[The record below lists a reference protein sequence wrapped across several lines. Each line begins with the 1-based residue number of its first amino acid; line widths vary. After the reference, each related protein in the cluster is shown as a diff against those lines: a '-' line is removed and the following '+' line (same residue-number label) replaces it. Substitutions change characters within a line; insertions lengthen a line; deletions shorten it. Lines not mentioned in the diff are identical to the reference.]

1 MIPCNPDF
9 PQDTAPTG
17 IYIHIPFCSGRCNYC
32 GFVTNLHDRALEEIY
47 IQAVLREMELWSL
60 PESLINS
67 SSGPEVDT
75 IYLGGGTPSILR
87 TKNIAALID
96 KCRDKFRTVSDLEI
110 TIEANPGTIDLNK
123 LKDLREAGV
132 NRISLGLQ
140 SFDDNEL
147 GAMGRRHSASDGSAV
162 FKRARTAGFDN
173 ISLDLI
179 AGFPGQSLAS
189 MHRNLLTALELEPEH
204 LSVYLLQVKE
214 GPALEACIRNGQ
226 IKAPDDDLTAT
237 LYEHICETV
246 VKAGYEHYEISNF
259 ARPGRVSR
267 HNLKY
272 WQDCI
277 YIAIGA
283 GGHGMTGRHRYVNIG
298 ELNKYSESINQDE
311 RPFESLTEMT
321 PEIRFR
327 DALIMG
333 ARLVRGLDLGLLG
346 KRYNMDA
353 EGFVRDTIG
362 DLSDSGLYTIEQ
374 GKLRLT
380 PKGLLLSNIV
390 FSRWV

>member
-1 MIPCNPDF
+1 MISSNPVL
-9 PQDTAPTG
+9 PQDTDPIG
-17 IYIHIPFCSGRCNYC
+17 IYIHIPFCSGRCIYC
-32 GFVTNLHDRALEEIY
+32 GFITNLHDRALEETY
-47 IQAVLREMELWSL
+47 IQSLLKEIELWSL

-67 SSGPEVDT
+67 SRSPEVDT
-75 IYLGGGTPSILR
+75 IYLGGGTPSILG

-132 NRISLGLQ
+132 NRISLGIQ

-147 GAMGRRHSASDGSAV
+147 GAMGRRHSASDGLAV
-162 FKRARTAGFDN
+162 FKRARKAGFDN

-189 MHRNLLTALELEPEH
+189 MHRNLLMALEQEPEH
-204 LSVYLLQVKE
+204 LSVYLLEVKE
-214 GPALEACIRNGQ
+214 GTALEACIRNGQ
-226 IKAPDDDLTAT
+226 VQAPDDDLTAM

-277 YIAIGA
+277 YIALGA
-283 GGHGMTGRHRYVNIG
+283 GGHGMTG
-298 ELNKYSESINQDE
+298 ETS
-311 RPFESLTEMT
+311 
-321 PEIRFR
+321 
-327 DALIMG
+327 
-333 ARLVRGLDLGLLG
+333 VRQCR
-346 KRYNMDA
+346 KPA
-353 EGFVRDTIG
+353 
-362 DLSDSGLYTIEQ
+362 
-374 GKLRLT
+374 
-380 PKGLLLSNIV
+380 
-390 FSRWV
+390 